1 MRWAGKLGLGLAARE
16 GTVAWARFA
25 ERKRLFAV
33 ARGRA
38 RATGRSLVV
47 VGDPDAGAHTKL
59 ARAYGCGDL
68 CVDLNGCPK
77 CSNALKLDIAK
88 GRIPVSDNSAVI
100 FVGCV
105 LEYVDD
111 VKAAWLELRRA
122 AGAELFVATVGG
134 WSLTTRLFPGAKW
147 SLTPRGGGFLAK
159 RISDDLRDGSTL
171 LGLN

>member
-1 MRWAGKLGLGLAARE
+1 MRLLGKVAVGVAAWEAMQAALRFQ
-16 GTVAWARFA
+16 AR
-25 ERKRLFAV
+25 KLLFAQ
-33 ARGRA
+33 AQA
-38 RATGRSLVV
+38 RATELGRKLVV
-47 VGDPDAGAHTKL
+47 VGDPDSGAHTQL

-77 CSNALKLDIAK
+77 CSNALKLDITK

-111 VKAAWLELRRA
+111 VKAAWLEMRRA
-122 AGAELFVATVGG
+122 AGQNLFVATVGG
-134 WSLTTRLFPGAKW
+134 WSLTTHLFPGAKW
-147 SLTPRGGGFLAK
+147 SLTPRGGGFLAT
-159 RISDDLRDGSTL
+159 RISDDPRDGSTL